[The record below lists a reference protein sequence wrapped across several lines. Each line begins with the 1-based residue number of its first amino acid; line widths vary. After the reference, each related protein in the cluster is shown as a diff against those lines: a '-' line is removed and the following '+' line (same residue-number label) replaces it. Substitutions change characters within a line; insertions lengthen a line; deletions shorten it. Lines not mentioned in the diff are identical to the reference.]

1 MVFDIIVFFYL
12 LFCLAIWKVD
22 IESVNFINRYF
33 EGIQI
38 AGVLLAVG
46 CSGLYLLSGQLIKFL
61 LILPVSIYL
70 QAKFKKF
77 KQER

>member
-12 LFCLAIWKVD
+12 LFCLVIWKVD

-70 QAKFKKF
+70 QTKFKKF

>member
-70 QAKFKKF
+70 QKKFKKF